1 MGGGAGRGGR
11 YNAALISRLSSM
23 IAAAPR
29 VTGGGCQ
36 GSGGA
41 KDIGGRGGER
51 GWRGRYL
58 IGEEASS
65 GKESRHHRGRR
76 GRATAGEGR
85 EGVSAKKAIR
95 EEEETIMEERG
106 HAFPLMCDGL
116 CVMGVLFQEGT
127 VEA

>member
-85 EGVSAKKAIR
+85 GRSQCEKSHQ
-95 EEEETIMEERG
+95 RG
-106 HAFPLMCDGL
+106 RRNHHGRKGSRISPNVRRFVCYGGPFPG
-116 CVMGVLFQEGT
+116 GYR
-127 VEA
+127 